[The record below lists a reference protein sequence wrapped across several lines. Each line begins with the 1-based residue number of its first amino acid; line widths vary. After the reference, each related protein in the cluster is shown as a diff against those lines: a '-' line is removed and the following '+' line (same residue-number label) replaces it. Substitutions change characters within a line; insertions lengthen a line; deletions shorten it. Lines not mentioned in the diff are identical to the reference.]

1 MFRVESAGRI
11 HDLPESFRVFHMQ
24 DSACRLLK
32 RAKLIECCGI
42 RFKCEVGVPVT
53 DADLILP
60 VEETQ
65 KSSSPSL
72 LLSSAAFVGSL
83 VEGACAILVASASA
97 KLFVGLGAVAGA
109 VKASRLH
116 SDIVR
121 IPVLLV
127 SATAALI
134 TLLVLWNA
142 WRARNRSA
150 ARWRKK
156 PMTLREKFSF
166 AIALLASVLTL
177 ALAFGE
183 AIEHPIFH
191 VH

>member
-1 MFRVESAGRI
+1 
-11 HDLPESFRVFHMQ
+11 
-24 DSACRLLK
+24 
-32 RAKLIECCGI
+32 
-42 RFKCEVGVPVT
+42 VGVPVT
-53 DADLILP
+53 DADLISP

-65 KSSSPSL
+65 KSSSHSL

-116 SDIVR
+116 ADIIR

-127 SATAALI
+127 SAAAALI
-134 TLLVLWNA
+134 TLLVLWSA

-156 PMTLREKFSF
+156 PLTLREKFSI
-166 AIALLASVLTL
+166 AITLVASVLTL
-177 ALAFGE
+177 ALVVGE
-183 AIEHPIFH
+183 VIEHPVFH

>member
-1 MFRVESAGRI
+1 V
-11 HDLPESFRVFHMQ
+11 D
-24 DSACRLLK
+24 
-32 RAKLIECCGI
+32 
-42 RFKCEVGVPVT
+42 VPVT
-53 DADLILP
+53 DADLISP

-97 KLFVGLGAVAGA
+97 KLFIGLGAVAGA

-127 SATAALI
+127 SAAAALI
-134 TLLVLWNA
+134 TLLVLWNS

-150 ARWRKK
+150 ARWRTK
-156 PMTLREKFSF
+156 PMTLREKFSL
-166 AIALLASVLTL
+166 AISLLASVLTL
-177 ALAFGE
+177 ALVIGE
-183 AIEHPIFH
+183 AIEHPILH

>member
-1 MFRVESAGRI
+1 M
-11 HDLPESFRVFHMQ
+11 
-24 DSACRLLK
+24 
-32 RAKLIECCGI
+32 
-42 RFKCEVGVPVT
+42 PVT
-53 DADLILP
+53 ETDLIAP
-60 VEETQ
+60 FEETQ

-97 KLFVGLGAVAGA
+97 KVFVGLGAVAGV

-116 SDIVR
+116 TDIIR

-127 SATAALI
+127 SAAAAIIMLV
-134 TLLVLWNA
+134 VLWNS
-142 WRARNRSA
+142 WRARNRPAS
-150 ARWRKK
+150 RWRKK
-156 PMTLREKFSF
+156 PMTLREKFSL
-166 AIALLASVLTL
+166 AVTLLASVMTL
-177 ALAFGE
+177 ALVAGE

>member
-1 MFRVESAGRI
+1 M
-11 HDLPESFRVFHMQ
+11 
-24 DSACRLLK
+24 
-32 RAKLIECCGI
+32 
-42 RFKCEVGVPVT
+42 PVT
-53 DADLILP
+53 DADLISP

-65 KSSSPSL
+65 TSSSPSL

-109 VKASRLH
+109 MKASRLH
-116 SDIVR
+116 ADIVR

-127 SATAALI
+127 SAAAALI
-134 TLLVLWNA
+134 TLLVLWNS

-156 PMTLREKFSF
+156 PMTLREKFSL
-166 AIALLASVLTL
+166 AITLLASVLTL
-177 ALAFGE
+177 ALVIGE

>member
-1 MFRVESAGRI
+1 M
-11 HDLPESFRVFHMQ
+11 
-24 DSACRLLK
+24 
-32 RAKLIECCGI
+32 
-42 RFKCEVGVPVT
+42 PVT
-53 DADLILP
+53 DANLISP

-72 LLSSAAFVGSL
+72 LVSSAAFVGSL
-83 VEGACAILVASASA
+83 IEGACAILVASASA
-97 KLFVGLGAVAGA
+97 KVFVGLGAVAGA

-116 SDIVR
+116 ADIIR

-127 SATAALI
+127 SAAAALI

-166 AIALLASVLTL
+166 AITLVASVLTV
-177 ALAFGE
+177 ALVVGE
-183 AIEHPIFH
+183 VIEHPVFH

>member
-1 MFRVESAGRI
+1 M
-11 HDLPESFRVFHMQ
+11 P
-24 DSACRLLK
+24 
-32 RAKLIECCGI
+32 
-42 RFKCEVGVPVT
+42 VP
-53 DADLILP
+53 DADLISP

-72 LLSSAAFVGSL
+72 LLSSAALVGSL

-121 IPVLLV
+121 IPALLV
-127 SATAALI
+127 SAAAALI

-166 AIALLASVLTL
+166 AITLVASVLTV
-177 ALAFGE
+177 ALVVGE
-183 AIEHPIFH
+183 VIEHPIFH

>member
-1 MFRVESAGRI
+1 
-11 HDLPESFRVFHMQ
+11 
-24 DSACRLLK
+24 
-32 RAKLIECCGI
+32 
-42 RFKCEVGVPVT
+42 VPATET
-53 DADLILP
+53 DVISP

-116 SDIVR
+116 ADIVR
-121 IPVLLV
+121 VPVLLV
-127 SATAALI
+127 SAAAALI
-134 TLLVLWNA
+134 TLWVLWNS

-150 ARWRKK
+150 ARWRKR
-156 PMTLREKFSF
+156 PRTLPERFSF
-166 AIALLASVLTL
+166 AFALLASVLTL
-177 ALAFGE
+177 ALVVGE
-183 AIEHPIFH
+183 AFEHPIFH
-191 VH
+191 IRQRTSSPELTKRLKVGNQSSQDDDIMLFGALNRNAETGGP

>member
-1 MFRVESAGRI
+1 
-11 HDLPESFRVFHMQ
+11 
-24 DSACRLLK
+24 
-32 RAKLIECCGI
+32 
-42 RFKCEVGVPVT
+42 VGVPVT
-53 DADLILP
+53 DADLISP

-127 SATAALI
+127 SAAAALI

-150 ARWRKK
+150 ARWRKR

-166 AIALLASVLTL
+166 AVTLLASVMTL
-177 ALAFGE
+177 ALVVGE
-183 AIEHPIFH
+183 AIEHPIFRIR
-191 VH
+191 

>member
-1 MFRVESAGRI
+1 M
-11 HDLPESFRVFHMQ
+11 
-24 DSACRLLK
+24 
-32 RAKLIECCGI
+32 
-42 RFKCEVGVPVT
+42 PVT
-53 DADLILP
+53 DTGLISP

-72 LLSSAAFVGSL
+72 LLSSAAFVGSF

-97 KLFVGLGAVAGA
+97 KLIVGLGAVAGA
-109 VKASRLH
+109 LKASRLH
-116 SDIVR
+116 ADIVR

-127 SATAALI
+127 SAAAALI

-150 ARWRKK
+150 ARWRKN
-156 PMTLREKFSF
+156 PMTLREKCSF
-166 AIALLASVLTL
+166 VITLLASVLTL
-177 ALAFGE
+177 ALVVGE

>member
-1 MFRVESAGRI
+1 
-11 HDLPESFRVFHMQ
+11 
-24 DSACRLLK
+24 
-32 RAKLIECCGI
+32 
-42 RFKCEVGVPVT
+42 VGVPVT
-53 DADLILP
+53 DADLTSP

-72 LLSSAAFVGSL
+72 LLSTAAFVGSL

-116 SDIVR
+116 ADIVR

-127 SATAALI
+127 SAAAALI

-150 ARWRKK
+150 ARWRQK
-156 PMTLREKFSF
+156 PMTLREKFSL
-166 AIALLASVLTL
+166 AITLLASVLTL
-177 ALAFGE
+177 ALVIGE

>member
-1 MFRVESAGRI
+1 
-11 HDLPESFRVFHMQ
+11 
-24 DSACRLLK
+24 
-32 RAKLIECCGI
+32 
-42 RFKCEVGVPVT
+42 VGVPVT
-53 DADLILP
+53 DADLISP

-127 SATAALI
+127 SAAAALI
-134 TLLVLWNA
+134 TLLVLWNS

-150 ARWRKK
+150 ARWRTK
-156 PMTLREKFSF
+156 PMTLQKKFSL
-166 AIALLASVLTL
+166 AISLLASVLTL
-177 ALAFGE
+177 ALVIGE
-183 AIEHPIFH
+183 AIEHPILH

>member
-1 MFRVESAGRI
+1 M
-11 HDLPESFRVFHMQ
+11 
-24 DSACRLLK
+24 
-32 RAKLIECCGI
+32 
-42 RFKCEVGVPVT
+42 PVT
-53 DADLILP
+53 ETDLIAP

-83 VEGACAILVASASA
+83 IEGACAILVASASA
-97 KLFVGLGAVAGA
+97 KLFVGIGAVAAA

-116 SDIVR
+116 ADIVR

-127 SATAALI
+127 SAACATIMLV
-134 TLLVLWNA
+134 VLWNS

-150 ARWRKK
+150 ARWRRK
-156 PMTLREKFSF
+156 PLTVRERVSF
-166 AIALLASVLTL
+166 AITLLASVLTL
-177 ALAFGE
+177 ALVVGE
-183 AIEHPIFH
+183 VIEHPIFH

>member
-1 MFRVESAGRI
+1 M
-11 HDLPESFRVFHMQ
+11 
-24 DSACRLLK
+24 
-32 RAKLIECCGI
+32 
-42 RFKCEVGVPVT
+42 PVT
-53 DADLILP
+53 DTDLISP

-116 SDIVR
+116 ADIIR

-127 SATAALI
+127 SAAAALI

-166 AIALLASVLTL
+166 TITLVASGLTL
-177 ALAFGE
+177 ALVVGE
-183 AIEHPIFH
+183 VIEHPVFH

>member
-1 MFRVESAGRI
+1 M
-11 HDLPESFRVFHMQ
+11 
-24 DSACRLLK
+24 
-32 RAKLIECCGI
+32 
-42 RFKCEVGVPVT
+42 PVT
-53 DADLILP
+53 DADLISP

-116 SDIVR
+116 ADIN
-121 IPVLLV
+121 
-127 SATAALI
+127 S
-134 TLLVLWNA
+134 

-166 AIALLASVLTL
+166 AITLVASVLTL
-177 ALAFGE
+177 ALVVGE
-183 AIEHPIFH
+183 VIEHPVFH

>member
-1 MFRVESAGRI
+1 MLRHQI
-11 HDLPESFRVFHMQ
+11 Q
-24 DSACRLLK
+24 
-32 RAKLIECCGI
+32 
-42 RFKCEVGVPVT
+42 CEVGVPVT
-53 DADLILP
+53 DADLISP
-60 VEETQ
+60 FEETQ

-116 SDIVR
+116 ADIIR
-121 IPVLLV
+121 IPVLFV
-127 SATAALI
+127 SAAAAVIMLA
-134 TLLVLWNA
+134 VLWNSL
-142 WRARNRSA
+142 RARNRPA

-166 AIALLASVLTL
+166 AITLVASVLTV
-177 ALAFGE
+177 ALVVGE
-183 AIEHPIFH
+183 VIEHPIFH

>member
-1 MFRVESAGRI
+1 
-11 HDLPESFRVFHMQ
+11 
-24 DSACRLLK
+24 
-32 RAKLIECCGI
+32 
-42 RFKCEVGVPVT
+42 VPVT
-53 DADLILP
+53 DADLISP

-127 SATAALI
+127 SAAAALI
-134 TLLVLWNA
+134 TLLVLWNS

-150 ARWRKK
+150 ARWRTK
-156 PMTLREKFSF
+156 PMTLQKKFSL
-166 AIALLASVLTL
+166 AISLLASVLTL
-177 ALAFGE
+177 ALVIGE
-183 AIEHPIFH
+183 AIEHPILH

>member
-1 MFRVESAGRI
+1 M
-11 HDLPESFRVFHMQ
+11 
-24 DSACRLLK
+24 
-32 RAKLIECCGI
+32 
-42 RFKCEVGVPVT
+42 PVT
-53 DADLILP
+53 ETDLIAP

-97 KLFVGLGAVAGA
+97 KVLVGLGAVAGV

-116 SDIVR
+116 ADIIR

-127 SATAALI
+127 SAAAAIIMLV
-134 TLLVLWNA
+134 VLWNS
-142 WRARNRSA
+142 WRARNRPAS
-150 ARWRKK
+150 RWRKK
-156 PMTLREKFSF
+156 PMTLREKFSL
-166 AIALLASVLTL
+166 AVTLLASVMTL
-177 ALAFGE
+177 ALVVGE

>member
-1 MFRVESAGRI
+1 M
-11 HDLPESFRVFHMQ
+11 
-24 DSACRLLK
+24 
-32 RAKLIECCGI
+32 
-42 RFKCEVGVPVT
+42 PVT
-53 DADLILP
+53 DADLISP

-65 KSSSPSL
+65 MSSSPSL

-127 SATAALI
+127 SAAAALI

-142 WRARNRSA
+142 WRARNWSA

-156 PMTLREKFSF
+156 PMTLREKFSL
-166 AIALLASVLTL
+166 AISLLASVLTL
-177 ALAFGE
+177 ALVIGE

>member
-1 MFRVESAGRI
+1 M
-11 HDLPESFRVFHMQ
+11 
-24 DSACRLLK
+24 
-32 RAKLIECCGI
+32 
-42 RFKCEVGVPVT
+42 PVT
-53 DADLILP
+53 DADLISP

-109 VKASRLH
+109 VKASR
-116 SDIVR
+116 
-121 IPVLLV
+121 
-127 SATAALI
+127 A
-134 TLLVLWNA
+134 VLWNS

-166 AIALLASVLTL
+166 AITLVASVLTV
-177 ALAFGE
+177 ALVVGE
-183 AIEHPIFH
+183 VIEHPIFH